1 MLGNLKH
8 HGIKGQKWGVRRFQR
23 KDGSLTPAGKKRYS
37 DDIVFK
43 KGSKY
48 RHVSG
53 RQQIDLDDKETYL
66 YNPKNKHDVNV
77 YEGAFSSYIKVGKG
91 YVDSFIHEYELKED
105 LVSPSTKKRVDIFV
119 ESYRNDPVTYAR
131 ELNYMKD
138 EVKYLS
144 QYTNLS
150 KANRKIAEYDKYF
163 NYNTSDD
170 DLKEYGYRTLN
181 ALAEFGSSGSM
192 AVNKYY
198 NSVKDK
204 GYNALIDDNNKG
216 VYNDAVEPFIAL
228 YGNRSL
234 KEIGIT
240 KLSSEDISRN
250 IDELRKYN
258 MKKYGHDNVT
268 F

>member
-1 MLGNLKH
+1 M
-8 HGIKGQKWGVRRFQR
+8 
-23 KDGSLTPAGKKRYS
+23 
-37 DDIVFK
+37 
-43 KGSKY
+43 
-48 RHVSG
+48 
-53 RQQIDLDDKETYL
+53 
-66 YNPKNKHDVNV
+66 
-77 YEGAFSSYIKVGKG
+77 
-91 YVDSFIHEYELKED
+91 
-105 LVSPSTKKRVDIFV
+105 DIFI

-228 YGNRSL
+228 YGNKSL